1 MRVPRLMVLG
11 HLRDRHLWMG
21 RSDEGGRAVRYR
33 PRNFGCPSVLVMNYR
48 RKGISMKTT
57 LVLAVLLAAAPAFAQ
72 TPDWR
77 LGPNSRPNG
86 ATMQDYRLAPH
97 PTARQRKPLH
107 MQAVPTPKQ
116 APSSKSQ

>member
-48 RKGISMKTT
+48 RKGIPMKTT
-57 LVLAVLLAAAPAFAQ
+57 LVLAVLLAAATPAFAQ
-72 TPDWR
+72 SSG
-77 LGPNSRPNG
+77 GPGAPG
-86 ATMQDYRLAPH
+86 ATMHDYRLAPNQGAANCRIVITH
-97 PTARQRKPLH
+97 RRG
-107 MQAVPTPKQ
+107 
-116 APSSKSQ
+116 PSGNSITVRRRICQ